1 MECVKGVN
9 FSRWLENPY
18 HLPSGTARRASHKLE
33 LVHTDVCGPMR
44 TPSLDNSKY
53 FILFID
59 NFSRMTWVYFLK
71 ERSEVFKTKMKEC
84 SWEAKWLSTQSLK
97 EWQRQGIYFQ
107 GILFCDDEGVHHQL
121 TVGYAPEQKKMGWLK
136 EKTDLLWKWLELCCM
151 KKAFLTSRSCLYGSV
166 SAAQNCH

>member
-59 NFSRMTWVYFLK
+59 NLSRMTWVYFLK
-71 ERSEVFKTKMKEC
+71 ERSEVFKTKM
-84 SWEAKWLSTQSLK
+84 
-97 EWQRQGIYFQ
+97 
-107 GILFCDDEGVHHQL
+107 
-121 TVGYAPEQKKMGWLK
+121 K

-166 SAAQNCH
+166 SAELPLKQAKLSFH